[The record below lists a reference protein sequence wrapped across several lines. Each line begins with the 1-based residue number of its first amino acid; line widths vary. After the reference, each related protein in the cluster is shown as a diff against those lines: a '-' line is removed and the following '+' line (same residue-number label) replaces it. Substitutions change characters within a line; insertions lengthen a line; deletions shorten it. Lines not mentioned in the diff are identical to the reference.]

1 MIAKITQ
8 VFCFLSQLLGAL
20 LQSQHTWVHSH
31 YLMALMLQ
39 LTKSWQNDE
48 HILLDKLETW
58 VRIMRQWINESKSYC
73 FSYRKFWFLKTL
85 AVNKNV
91 AGGGGGG
98 AAQHRG
104 SVPSSHPAVP
114 GSILCIPDNF
124 FERKIN
130 SMLQRFID
138 GTAKRQVDRGLIT
151 HLVQANGKL
160 VLQKNKNVVFL
171 LNHFSH
177 Q

>member
-39 LTKSWQNDE
+39 LTKYWQNDE
-48 HILLDKLETW
+48 HILPDKLQTW
-58 VRIMRQWINESKSYC
+58 VRIMRQWKNESKSYC
-73 FSYRKFWFLKTL
+73 FRYRKFWFLKTL
-85 AVNKNV
+85 VVIKNV
-91 AGGGGGG
+91 DGGR

-104 SVPSSHPAVP
+104 IVRSSHPAVP

-124 FERKIN
+124 SERKIN
-130 SMLQRFID
+130 SIQQRFID
-138 GTAKRQVDRGLIT
+138 SPAKRQVDRGLIMST
-151 HLVQANGKL
+151 EPIKYRLMANQCYKKTRML
-160 VLQKNKNVVFL
+160 F
-171 LNHFSH
+171 FS
-177 Q
+177 